1 MTGRPSESEWS
12 SSDMKR
18 RSSPGEGVSSF
29 RERRSSFRERSSSER
44 LSGSSRR
51 LCGSSQGEPG
61 SSEVQGGQ
69 SGKTCNTVFEKIDN
83 FIKTAESSDDHST
96 LEAEIIDDMKS
107 FLEDLIPWVISSALI
122 QPP

>member
-1 MTGRPSESEWS
+1 
-12 SSDMKR
+12 MKR

-69 SGKTCNTVFEKIDN
+69 SGKTCNTVFEKTFTTRKIRRAPRKPWSPSLN
-83 FIKTAESSDDHST
+83 QIPERGLNR
-96 LEAEIIDDMKS
+96 LE
-107 FLEDLIPWVISSALI
+107 LE
-122 QPP
+122 